1 MDRRLVLMTAMRTTL
16 VLSEAGRTSLATA
29 GITVGW
35 LSAWLKSAGTT
46 QVAVQAFESD
56 QWKDDGANW
65 CVIIAD
71 EDELMRA
78 ALQQGQRIGVD
89 RAQRRTVL
97 GAQTL
102 QLGNP
107 DRMAWLYRHGS
118 EGARTLLLP
127 PGDMAYTREAWLHLL
142 NDGRAFIPLHICLEG
157 DDTAGM
163 VLEPGL
169 CAYLG
174 ERAPAGGGY
183 ALNDGGYLPEEQVK
197 HLLHDHGLR
206 LRLAES
212 CTAGGLASRL
222 ARMPGASQVLD
233 RAWVTYSN
241 EAKQQELGVEAALI
255 EAHGAVSREVVEE
268 MVIAGI
274 ATDAACIAVSGIA
287 GPDGGSA
294 AKPVGTVWVAVRW
307 PGDPVQ
313 SRRFLFAGSRAEIQA
328 RTEVF
333 ALAMLLG
340 AARGDWP
347 LDR

>member
-1 MDRRLVLMTAMRTTL
+1 MNAMRTAL

-35 LSAWLKSAGTT
+35 LTAWLKSAGTT
-46 QVAVQAFESD
+46 QVMVHASESERW
-56 QWKDDGANW
+56 QDDSVGW
-65 CVIIAD
+65 YVIIAD

-107 DRMAWLYRHGS
+107 ERTIWLYRHGV

-127 PGDMAYTREAWLHLL
+127 QGDVAYTREAWLHLL

-157 DDTAGM
+157 EDGM
-163 VLEPGL
+163 GLPLEPGL
-169 CAYLG
+169 CAYLVD
-174 ERAPAGGGY
+174 AVPADAGY
-183 ALNDGGYLPEEQVK
+183 ALNDGGYLPEEQVQ
-197 HLLHDHGLR
+197 HLLHDHGFR

-212 CTAGGLASRL
+212 CTAGGVASRL

-255 EAHGAVSREVVEE
+255 AAHGAVSREVVEE
-268 MVIAGI
+268 MAIGGI

-287 GPDGGSA
+287 GPDGGTA
-294 AKPVGTVWVAVRW
+294 DKPVGTVWIAVRW
-307 PGDPVQ
+307 PGQ
-313 SRRFLFAGSRAEIQA
+313 SVRSHRFLFSGSRAEIQA
-328 RTEVF
+328 RTEVM

-347 LDR
+347 QES

>member
-1 MDRRLVLMTAMRTTL
+1 MNALLTLL

-35 LSAWLKSAGTT
+35 LTAWLKSAGAG
-46 QVAVQAFESD
+46 QVMVHAFESES
-56 QWKDDGANW
+56 WKQDAAGW

-78 ALQQGQRIGVD
+78 ALQHGQRIGVD

-97 GAQTL
+97 AAEAL
-102 QLGNP
+102 PLGNP
-107 DRMAWLYRHGS
+107 QRTAWMYRHGADA
-118 EGARTLLLP
+118 ARTLLLSS
-127 PGDMAYTREAWLHLL
+127 GDLAYNRETWLHLL
-142 NDGRAFIPLHICLEG
+142 NDGRAFVPLHVCLEG
-157 DDTAGM
+157 DAAVGM
-163 VLEPGL
+163 ALEPGL
-169 CAYLG
+169 CAHLG
-174 ERAPAGGGY
+174 EAPPGGAGY
-183 ALNDGGYLPEEQVK
+183 AMNDGGYLPEEQTL

-222 ARMPGASQVLD
+222 ARMPGASGVLD

-268 MVIAGI
+268 MVIGGI

-287 GPDGGSA
+287 GPDGGTA
-294 AKPVGTVWVAVRW
+294 AKPVGTVWIAVSV
-307 PGDPVQ
+307 PHAPVI
-313 SRRFLFAGSRAEIQA
+313 SRRFVFAGSRAEIQA
-328 RTEVF
+328 RTEVV
-333 ALAMLLG
+333 ALAMLAG
-340 AARGDWP
+340 AVRGDWP
-347 LDR
+347 QDP